1 MDQIR
6 NTILQHEASFKE
18 QVKALHKLYSIQKS
32 AMQEM
37 RTMHSRA
44 QILAY
49 NSESHIV
56 PDDRYGGSITEG
68 KLLRPTYATSQAFKN
83 ESLALSLHPFYVLGY
98 KGSGSLWMCKRGVE
112 TLQTAQSKQIRN
124 FDLEKLPDE
133 YIDEF
138 ENQSD
143 PNTCKIADENS
154 VSLKRTTNTS
164 GDSQEKAYRRDIEK
178 QISLHQG
185 SLNFITAGYNTIH
198 SENDPE
204 KIPEQASGQIVED
217 NFPEDPVIRSQ
228 GSTILD
234 SMQCDSTFS
243 TGKSVLGK
251 QDLNAFPLTS
261 QTSKDHD
268 FENPNDSGNGSN
280 SIQSQYKKK
289 SSEDKS
295 GGSEAVQR
303 GWRTKWSV

>member
-1 MDQIR
+1 MFCWLNVSSLALAKLIVQLSNIVH
-6 NTILQHEASFKE
+6 L

-56 PDDRYGGSITEG
+56 PDDRYAGSITEG

-178 QISLHQG
+178 QILLHQVI
-185 SLNFITAGYNTIH
+185 SLSCISFLVGEFH
-198 SENDPE
+198 
-204 KIPEQASGQIVED
+204 K
-217 NFPEDPVIRSQ
+217 
-228 GSTILD
+228 L
-234 SMQCDSTFS
+234 M
-243 TGKSVLGK
+243 L
-251 QDLNAFPLTS
+251 
-261 QTSKDHD
+261 H
-268 FENPNDSGNGSN
+268 
-280 SIQSQYKKK
+280 
-289 SSEDKS
+289 
-295 GGSEAVQR
+295 
-303 GWRTKWSV
+303 

>member
-1 MDQIR
+1 MFHQ
-6 NTILQHEASFKE
+6 LQLFFFLKIKITRCANISFFF
-18 QVKALHKLYSIQKS
+18 KS
-32 AMQEM
+32 Q
-37 RTMHSRA
+37 SR
-44 QILAY
+44 LFLTFP
-49 NSESHIV
+49 S
-56 PDDRYGGSITEG
+56 
-68 KLLRPTYATSQAFKN
+68 F
-83 ESLALSLHPFYVLGY
+83 
-98 KGSGSLWMCKRGVE
+98 
-112 TLQTAQSKQIRN
+112 
-124 FDLEKLPDE
+124 
-133 YIDEF
+133 
-138 ENQSD
+138 
-143 PNTCKIADENS
+143 
-154 VSLKRTTNTS
+154 
-164 GDSQEKAYRRDIEK
+164 
-178 QISLHQG
+178 QG
-185 SLNFITAGYNTIH
+185 SLNFITAGYNTMH

-234 SMQCDSTFS
+234 SMQCDSTCS

-280 SIQSQYKKK
+280 SIQSQHKKK